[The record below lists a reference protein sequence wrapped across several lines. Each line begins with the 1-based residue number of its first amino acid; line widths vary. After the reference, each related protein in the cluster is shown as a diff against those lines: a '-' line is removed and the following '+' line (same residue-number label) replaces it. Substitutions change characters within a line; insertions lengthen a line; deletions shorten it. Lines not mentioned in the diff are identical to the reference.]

1 MNSVAGSTDAEDW
14 LDISDSLSLPSLSLD
29 DVLNEVSH
37 LDDEPFDGGL
47 SEGAGI
53 SPSPVPIPANYKLDN
68 AVKVKRLES
77 ISHQLVSFRA
87 KNGSAVAVAH
97 SGSHTAVATSKG
109 SLLIFDSEGRLERF
123 WSGGDS
129 DGSASCVTFSEGGKY
144 VAVGYSKGF
153 VKVINLRSGVMEE
166 LIKEAVQIGRGVLQV
181 LYLDSGRTILTL
193 DSGGS
198 GLTTGGNVSPAMQCL
213 AERACYQSV
222 CVNRLHGSVIVLSH
236 DELFEVSLLTE
247 DDQMELFQSRGDYVS
262 ACLYLLDIYRGRLR
276 AEKQFL
282 DCLPRHLTEQLRK
295 LVDVAMGGCKEGKV
309 AELVAH
315 YKAYISILL
324 TVSIGTRSFTSLYE
338 DIWPRV
344 ERDVISRSIFLES
357 LDEFVLDGTLESPP
371 PALVSEYLSHLASEG
386 HFSQLQASVVRFP
399 IHCIDIHY
407 VMSTCKQNGLYDG
420 IIYVMNKA
428 FGDYLSPLEEMLC
441 DVSSFA
447 SHEVLSDSEVE
458 RGNRLLLYLHC
469 CLAGHAYP
477 YGTLPPE
484 QLTVVPDQVYRCITS
499 LKGKDGTSATANYPY
514 LRLLLLFDAQ
524 QDPRRN
530 SRTIWVEWSLCVLA
544 VRHGCNVGPRVLTC
558 PVDEIR
564 CLTRQ
569 FGSAN
574 CHKPLRD
581 PVQKNGFNGRF
592 EIFYV
597 YPWNQ
602 LVEDIHILFIHVIG
616 TCADAPIFQSE
627 NRLQRLIEIIGRLST
642 ELREESAL
650 VHFLLLISQLA
661 ESSSILIPTE
671 LVEDVVTTLM
681 RLDWHHS
688 SAEFAIVETLRTAP
702 QIDKKS
708 VLRMALS
715 PFRGFVPLSTV
726 EKESSWISLKVMCG
740 TVSTSEL
747 QTVVDKGRDRGAGTL
762 VVCCTG
768 AADLL
773 GRDTEE
779 NRVAAPGLVYDRLEF
794 TGIFALIRQIL
805 QGDLSQQEMHDIS
818 ELVYGL
824 IPQLVTVSP
833 EQCALLVID
842 CLPDYL
848 SGLRPQT
855 PEERRACF
863 PLLKAAFNIKRER
876 QETFLQMD
884 EDVDEHHFG
893 IVFEGIVNEKLE
905 DLDAVLQDLLLYWL
919 PTGSRTDFCL
929 NLAAEAECANSTILL
944 MEARGLLDN
953 AFEMLF
959 KQINESN
966 GDQQRFV
973 YWLDKGLSFCTCHS
987 GFSHSRGWLLR
998 IMRAATGAVAE
1009 ESSIDMEFRLRSLA
1023 SGILENGSEHSLELV
1038 ECLLDYPSFR
1048 HGLFS
1053 DYASLIN
1060 KILGTC
1066 SHEKFV
1072 TKQLLLCIDQESA
1085 EDLHSMRGQL
1095 CRKIAGVIE
1104 DQCVICHTGVTKAA
1118 YLFSCGHLVHME
1130 CDNGDR
1136 RCPCVDD
1143 NVKKFT
1149 RNHYEVSAS
1158 LLGSRYKRRSQETR
1172 DIFAKWNNVM
1182 LLTPH

>member
-1 MNSVAGSTDAEDW
+1 MRLICRIGNH
-14 LDISDSLSLPSLSLD
+14 
-29 DVLNEVSH
+29 VL
-37 LDDEPFDGGL
+37 
-47 SEGAGI
+47 
-53 SPSPVPIPANYKLDN
+53 K
-68 AVKVKRLES
+68 
-77 ISHQLVSFRA
+77 
-87 KNGSAVAVAH
+87 
-97 SGSHTAVATSKG
+97 
-109 SLLIFDSEGRLERF
+109 
-123 WSGGDS
+123 
-129 DGSASCVTFSEGGKY
+129 
-144 VAVGYSKGF
+144 
-153 VKVINLRSGVMEE
+153 
-166 LIKEAVQIGRGVLQV
+166 
-181 LYLDSGRTILTL
+181 
-193 DSGGS
+193 

-524 QDPRRN
+524 Q
-530 SRTIWVEWSLCVLA
+530 
-544 VRHGCNVGPRVLTC
+544 
-558 PVDEIR
+558 
-564 CLTRQ
+564 
-569 FGSAN
+569 
-574 CHKPLRD
+574 
-581 PVQKNGFNGRF
+581 
-592 EIFYV
+592 
-597 YPWNQ
+597 
-602 LVEDIHILFIHVIG
+602 FIHVIG

>member
-109 SLLIFDSEGRLERF
+109 SLLIFDSEVGRLERF

-198 GLTTGGNVSPAMQCL
+198 IRCIFSGCNGEVLHMRLLPHSLLALLTVSKGLTTGGNVSPAMQCL

-524 QDPRRN
+524 Q
-530 SRTIWVEWSLCVLA
+530 
-544 VRHGCNVGPRVLTC
+544 
-558 PVDEIR
+558 
-564 CLTRQ
+564 
-569 FGSAN
+569 
-574 CHKPLRD
+574 
-581 PVQKNGFNGRF
+581 
-592 EIFYV
+592 
-597 YPWNQ
+597 
-602 LVEDIHILFIHVIG
+602 
-616 TCADAPIFQSE
+616 
-627 NRLQRLIEIIGRLST
+627 IGRLST

-715 PFRGFVPLSTV
+715 PFRKGICTFIYCGERKFV
-726 EKESSWISLKVMCG
+726 
-740 TVSTSEL
+740 
-747 QTVVDKGRDRGAGTL
+747 
-762 VVCCTG
+762 
-768 AADLL
+768 DLIKSYVRH
-773 GRDTEE
+773 GEHE
-779 NRVAAPGLVYDRLEF
+779 
-794 TGIFALIRQIL
+794 GIFALIRQIL

-863 PLLKAAFNIKRER
+863 PLLKAAFNIK
-876 QETFLQMD
+876 
-884 EDVDEHHFG
+884 
-893 IVFEGIVNEKLE
+893 
-905 DLDAVLQDLLLYWL
+905 
-919 PTGSRTDFCL
+919 
-929 NLAAEAECANSTILL
+929 
-944 MEARGLLDN
+944 
-953 AFEMLF
+953 
-959 KQINESN
+959 
-966 GDQQRFV
+966 
-973 YWLDKGLSFCTCHS
+973 
-987 GFSHSRGWLLR
+987 
-998 IMRAATGAVAE
+998 
-1009 ESSIDMEFRLRSLA
+1009 
-1023 SGILENGSEHSLELV
+1023 
-1038 ECLLDYPSFR
+1038 
-1048 HGLFS
+1048 
-1053 DYASLIN
+1053 
-1060 KILGTC
+1060 
-1066 SHEKFV
+1066 
-1072 TKQLLLCIDQESA
+1072 
-1085 EDLHSMRGQL
+1085 
-1095 CRKIAGVIE
+1095 
-1104 DQCVICHTGVTKAA
+1104 
-1118 YLFSCGHLVHME
+1118 
-1130 CDNGDR
+1130 
-1136 RCPCVDD
+1136 
-1143 NVKKFT
+1143 
-1149 RNHYEVSAS
+1149 
-1158 LLGSRYKRRSQETR
+1158 
-1172 DIFAKWNNVM
+1172 
-1182 LLTPH
+1182 